1 MQKSS
6 KLMLETT
13 CIAFSV
19 RQKNLDKNLVAA
31 KAKNV
36 PNLG

>member
-19 RQKNLDKNLVAA
+19 RQKNLGKKLSSSQSEEYT
-31 KAKNV
+31 
-36 PNLG
+36 